1 MDDPRLARL
10 TELFDRALDLP
21 QALRR
26 EFLENACGAD
36 TELYDELVSLI
47 EAHESSTGYFE
58 GLAEQI
64 VSPAFA
70 AISGSTPFEDD
81 PDLLQRLQQALGD
94 SYRIGREL
102 GGGAMSRVF
111 LAHETKLDRKVVIKV
126 LPPQMMPAMSPDRFR
141 REIHVAAQLQHPH
154 IVPLLTSDSAGEF
167 LYYTMPFI
175 AGESLRARLA
185 RDGALP
191 VEDARRIWRNVLD
204 ALAHAHTNGVVHR
217 DIKPANILL
226 SGRNALI
233 TDFGIALAIEAA
245 AGDAQATAAG
255 LTVGTPAYMAP
266 EQITG
271 EPEPDQRVDI
281 YAAGLVMYEMLEGR
295 SPFPAR
301 TKRDL
306 VLARL
311 AQEPRPIERQDCPA
325 ELAEL
330 VMSCLAREP
339 AARPAS
345 AESVLAVLENPSV
358 SGPGEARRGRRGRRG
373 RRVAYALGAAV
384 LVSAAVAARELRS
397 TGPGSPLAV
406 TAVTPSL
413 AVLPPVNL
421 GTDPD
426 DSALARGM
434 TEELIATL
442 SRVPELRVIGA
453 TSVFALSERR
463 LSAKEIADS
472 LRVSHILESGLQ
484 RVGTRMRIQVRLLDA
499 RDASA
504 QWGATYDRDARD
516 VFAVQDEISRAV
528 ASELDLRLVGA
539 AGRGSARRRRPP
551 TANIQAYE
559 SYLRGM
565 NFTFTRSPG
574 ALQQALLHLNRA
586 IEQDSSFAAPYAALV
601 NIYVLMAGDAPDS
614 YREYYTRAEAAAIR
628 AVALDDSLAEAHVAL
643 GWARIGTRRWA
654 DAEAALIKGV
664 ALDPRAS
671 RGYEGLARINSMTWR
686 PAEQLAA
693 ARRALEIEPFSQ
705 NAIREMAIALSFNGR
720 CEEAIALLQPLK
732 SLEPPFAPAR
742 LITGLCHAQ
751 KQQWPQAV
759 ADFRWTVE
767 NTRAR
772 AALAFLGYGLARAG
786 QEVEAKV
793 ILADMLSGRRYS
805 HGAFGIAIVYAGLRD
820 YDQAFHWLERAWE
833 EGSVRVYLWDPAF
846 ADLHRDPRFEQLQR
860 RMQG

>member
-1 MDDPRLARL
+1 MDDPRLDRL
-10 TELFDRALDLP
+10 RELFDRALDLP
-21 QALRR
+21 SARR
-26 EFLENACGAD
+26 SEFLQNACGGN

-58 GLAEQI
+58 GLSDQI

-70 AISGSTPFEDD
+70 AISGSTAFEDD

-94 SYRIGREL
+94 SYRIEREL

-204 ALAHAHTNGVVHR
+204 ALAHAHASGVVHR

-295 SPFPAR
+295 PPFPAR
-301 TKRDL
+301 TTRDL
-306 VLARL
+306 VLSRL
-311 AQEPRPIERQDCPA
+311 AQEPRPIERQDCPT
-325 ELAEL
+325 ELSGL

-358 SGPGEARRGRRGRRG
+358 SGTRAARRIRRGRA
-373 RRVAYALGAAV
+373 VAYALGAAV
-384 LVSAAVAARELRS
+384 LVSAAFAARELRS
-397 TGPGSPLAV
+397 TGPGAPSDA

-499 RDASA
+499 RDASTR
-504 QWGATYDRDARD
+504 WGATYDRDVRD

-551 TANIQAYE
+551 PANIQAYE

-565 NFTFTRSPG
+565 DFTFMRSRG
-574 ALQQALLHLNRA
+574 GLQQALLHLNRA
-586 IEQDSSFAAPYAALV
+586 IEQDSSFAAPHAALV
-601 NIYVLMAGDAPDS
+601 NIYLLMAGDPPDS
-614 YREYYTRAEAAAIR
+614 HREWYARAEAAAIR

-643 GWARIGTRRWA
+643 GWAMIGTRRWA

-671 RGYEGLARINSMTWR
+671 RGYEGLARIYSMTWR
-686 PAEQLAA
+686 PGEQLAA
-693 ARRALEIEPFSQ
+693 ARQALEIEPFSQ
-705 NAIREMAIALSFNGR
+705 NAIREMAIALSINGR

-751 KQQWPQAV
+751 KQQWPRAV
-759 ADFRWTVE
+759 AEFRWTVE
-767 NTRAR
+767 NTSAR
-772 AALAFLGYGLARAG
+772 AALAFLGYALARAG
-786 QEVEAKV
+786 QEVEAKA
-793 ILADMLSGRRYS
+793 ILADLLSARRYS
-805 HGAFGIAIVYAGLRD
+805 HGAFGIAVVYAGLRD

-833 EGSVRVYLWDPAF
+833 EDSIRVYLWDPAF
-846 ADLHRDPRFEQLQR
+846 ADLHHDPRFHELQK